1 MLVQDDTEK
10 RNCTENGKGCDEL
23 NRHEWEHALDRVR
36 HGEYRPEGLAVL
48 EEYAQ
53 GAFERQE
60 LFEALRHGYA
70 VCYHT
75 ARIAKLLHDH
85 KK

>member
-1 MLVQDDTEK
+1 M
-10 RNCTENGKGCDEL
+10 
-23 NRHEWEHALDRVR
+23 NRHEWEHALDRIR
-36 HGEYRPEGLAVL
+36 AGEFKPEGLPVL
-48 EEYAQ
+48 VQYADT
-53 GAFERQE
+53 AFERQE
-60 LFEALRHGYA
+60 LFDALRHGYA

>member
-1 MLVQDDTEK
+1 M
-10 RNCTENGKGCDEL
+10 

-48 EEYAQ
+48 EKYAQ
-53 GAFERQE
+53 GAFERKE
-60 LFEALRHGYA
+60 LFDALKEGYSRSYQIA
-70 VCYHT
+70 Q
-75 ARIAKLLHDH
+75 IAKTVRD